1 MSSSPEVEART
12 LDTAPMFKK
21 NVLADDVYEHFKS
34 LIMDHSLE
42 PETSLKIEILAR
54 ELGVSPTPVREA
66 LLRLETDSLVTK
78 RGNRYFTNPV
88 INRTEF
94 EDLWEFRLCIEPWAA
109 ALAARRATQADID
122 RLRKEV
128 EHPAG
133 MGKAMD
139 FSKYKAMQ
147 EHDQRFHSLIFQIAR
162 NDSASDAFARAHVH
176 LRTFRI
182 LYASQLG
189 HAAVDEHG
197 AIAEAISIKDPV
209 ASQTAMTEHLEHSLE
224 RLRPF
229 VKD

>member
-1 MSSSPEVEART
+1 MSSSPEVVART
-12 LDTAPMFKK
+12 PATAPMFKK

-42 PETSLKIEILAR
+42 PETSLKIDVLAR

-88 INRTEF
+88 INRAEF

-109 ALAARRATQADID
+109 ALAARRATKADLD
-122 RLRKEV
+122 SLRTEV

-133 MGKAMD
+133 MGKEMD
-139 FSKYKAMQ
+139 FSKYRAMQ
-147 EHDQRFHSLIFQIAR
+147 EHDQRFHDLIFRIAR
-162 NDSASDAFARAHVH
+162 NDSAHDAFTRAHVH

-189 HAAVDEHG
+189 LAGVHEHG
-197 AIAEAISIKDPV
+197 AIAEAISNGDPH

-229 VKD
+229 VQG

>member
-1 MSSSPEVEART
+1 MSSSPEIVMRT
-12 LDTAPMFKK
+12 LDTAPIFKK

-42 PETSLKIEILAR
+42 PETSLKIDVLAR
-54 ELGVSPTPVREA
+54 EIGVSPTPVREA

-88 INRTEF
+88 INRAEF
-94 EDLWEFRLCIEPWAA
+94 EDLYEFRLCLEPWVAG
-109 ALAARRATQADID
+109 LAARRATEEDVT
-122 RLRKEV
+122 RLRIEV

-133 MGKAMD
+133 LGKEMD

-147 EHDQRFHSLIFQIAR
+147 EHDQRFHELLFQIAG
-162 NDSASDAFARAHVH
+162 NDSAREAFTRAHVH

-189 HAAVDEHG
+189 HAAVHEHG
-197 AIAEAISIKDPV
+197 AIAEAIMQRDPQ
-209 ASQTAMTEHLEHSLE
+209 ASQEAMTAHLEHSLE

>member
-1 MSSSPEVEART
+1 MSTSPEVVIRT
-12 LDTAPMFKK
+12 LDTAPVFKK

-42 PETSLKIEILAR
+42 PETSLKIEVLAR

-88 INRTEF
+88 ITRVEF
-94 EDLWEFRLCIEPWAA
+94 EDLWEFRLCLEPWAA
-109 ALAARRATQADID
+109 ALAARRATPADID
-122 RLRKEV
+122 RLQKEV

-147 EHDQRFHSLIFQIAR
+147 EHDHRFHDLVLRIAG
-162 NDSASDAFARAHVH
+162 NESARDAFTRAHVH

-189 HAAVDEHG
+189 HAAVNEHG
-197 AIAEAISIKDPV
+197 AIAEAISAGDPE
-209 ASQTAMTEHLEHSLE
+209 ASRAAMTKHLEHSLE